1 MGFLWF
7 GKKKKSAVEVSQPSE
22 LTWSV
27 TNFEI
32 VEEPLAGITF
42 SRSEIRSLLASLT
55 SESRDESYL
64 ALGEFLQE
72 QGCEKV
78 ELTKLNYNESQGFSA
93 KVATSGSTLVLGPTA
108 NVLRVVAPVRS
119 EITAAIAAGADQ
131 LFAIDA
137 LVVSAFS
144 IAKD

>member
-7 GKKKKSAVEVSQPSE
+7 GKKKKAVEVAAPIA
-22 LTWSV
+22 LTWTV
-27 TNFEI
+27 NNFELAL
-32 VEEPLAGITF
+32 EPLAGVTF
-42 SRSEIRSLLASLT
+42 SRGEIRSLLASLI
-55 SESRDESYL
+55 SDSRDEKYL

-78 ELTKLNYNESQGFSA
+78 NLTQLSFNESQGFSA
-93 KVATSGSTLVLGPTA
+93 RVATSGSTLVLGTTA
-108 NVLRVVAPVRS
+108 NVLRVVAPVLP
-119 EITAAIAAGADQ
+119 EITAAIEAGADQ